1 MIRLGISALSTRHVQ
16 AGNTHLILPNDVKV
30 KVVYAG
36 GTTGERFL
44 IDNFNIGDNTADTTP
59 PTICSVALMDRTHL
73 DVLFSKPVM
82 QTSSETVGNYVLN
95 AGPTNPS
102 GASRD
107 GINIALVH
115 LTFASIFPLGR
126 IA

>member
-1 MIRLGISALSTRHVQ
+1 M
-16 AGNTHLILPNDVKV
+16 
-30 KVVYAG
+30 VYAG

-59 PTICSVALMDRTHL
+59 PTIYSVALMDRTHL
-73 DVLFSKPVM
+73 DVLFSEPVM

-115 LTFASIFPLGR
+115 LTFASIFPLDR